1 MSVPTM
7 GNIDCARLLNVK
19 EKIVEIWND
28 TGAREAEYVADVE
41 PAMAILDNQTADF
54 KVLTQPD
61 KDREVDIWW
70 VEDCDDE
77 DPSEEEDD
85 QCEID
90 GEEAGTLCAHYALS
104 EKFYKSFVVTEEKFR
119 TSNLTYEEY
128 VAKIMMKKMKLMD
141 EFWAKKALAAMA
153 LASGVNKYAGQYQV
167 VGNKTYIPPVAWNSD
182 VFGYLDTALWMNKL
196 GMSKMLTGTL
206 LKQHYW
212 KTGMESTNPSGAAE
226 VAKMTAFGVP
236 YFGRKVD
243 AILGY
248 KAAFLFNPNALA
260 LVHKT
265 RHSIYGPEGRKVAQ
279 NGGGEIILSTVQSRN
294 LPKLTYDLYVDEK
307 CVGDDIRHG
316 YKIKTRGDIFQNPS
330 GCDNDLTG
338 VLQFVCGFAP

>member
-7 GNIDCARLLNVK
+7 GNIDCARLIDVK

-28 TGAREAEYVADVE
+28 TGAREAEYIADVE

-77 DPSEEEDD
+77 DPDDCDD
-85 QCEID
+85 QCQIE
-90 GEEAGTLCAHYALS
+90 GEEAGTLCAHYALT
-104 EKFYKSFVVTEEKFR
+104 ECFQKSFVITEEKFR
-119 TSNLTYEEY
+119 TSNLSYEEY

-141 EFWAKKALAAMA
+141 EFWASKALAAMA
-153 LASGVNKYAGQYQV
+153 LAAGVNKYAGQYTV

-260 LVHKT
+260 LVTKA

-279 NGGGEIILSTVQSRN
+279 DGGGEIILSTVQSRN
-294 LPKLTYDLYVDEK
+294 LPALTYDLYVDEK
-307 CVGDDIRHG
+307 CASDDIRHG
-316 YKIKTRGDIFQNPS
+316 YKIKSRGDIFQNPS

-338 VLQFVCGFAP
+338 VLQMVCGFAP